1 MTEPISCIDILL
13 EKEQNNTQKKYYK
26 TLDKIFDN
34 IEEIVIS
41 VNQHNEIIN
50 LNLAAEKIL
59 DINKSSILG
68 VNIQKLIFDLK
79 LENYK
84 IIQEDD
90 ITIYIIKKNIDH
102 NLESSQNDVIDKE
115 CFLFNVSH
123 EIRTPLNGII
133 GITQILKN
141 KLDSNLQEYIDIIST
156 CGYQLMDILNDILDY
171 AKISSGNVI
180 MNMSKFNLSDCIE
193 EIHDIIIAKA
203 NINKP
208 HIDIS
213 YLIDP
218 NIPQEIY
225 TDRKRLKQILLN
237 LLSNSIKFTQSGFI
251 KTNIELIKKNNQK
264 IYISFQVTDSGI
276 GIPQNYID
284 KIFKPYIQVNNTVT
298 EQQGTGLGLSISQQL
313 ARLLNGDIT
322 VESKLGEGSTFT
334 LNIQTNNIN
343 DKTIN
348 GNIYTENLEENNND
362 FWRDDSSEEEI
373 FYDTTSIKRH
383 SESSLYEDIHNN
395 QSILSFNDYLCL
407 VIEES
412 TNNRMMLYQ
421 LLTNLGIKTLTV
433 SSEQEAF
440 LMLKSYNFDII
451 FLDICIPK
459 KDGMLIY
466 QELRK
471 IVKTPIIA
479 TSSIDYAINQITQS
493 LYDDILLK
501 PVKKSSLKKILKKN
515 LNIEKKI

>member
-13 EKEQNNTQKKYYK
+13 EKEYNNTNKKYYK

-50 LNLAAEKIL
+50 LNLAAEKRL
-59 DINKSSILG
+59 DINKSSIIG
-68 VNIQKLIFDLK
+68 VDIQKLIFDLK

-84 IIQEDD
+84 IIHEDD
-90 ITIYIIKKNIDH
+90 IKIYIIKKKNED
-102 NLESSQNDVIDKE
+102 NNESLQNNVIDKE

-141 KLDSNLQEYIDIIST
+141 KLDPNLQEYIDIIST

-180 MNMSKFNLSDCIE
+180 INMTNFNLSNCIE
-193 EIHDIIIAKA
+193 EIHDIITAKA
-203 NINKP
+203 NITKP

-218 NIPQEIY
+218 NIPEEIY
-225 TDRKRLKQILLN
+225 TDRKRLTQILLN
-237 LLSNSIKFTQSGFI
+237 LLSNSIKFTESGFI

-264 IYISFQVTDSGI
+264 LYISFQVTDSGI

-284 KIFKPYIQVNNTVT
+284 KIFKPYVQVNNPST

-322 VESKLGEGSTFT
+322 FESRLGEGSTFI
-334 LNIQTNNIN
+334 LNIETNNIDN
-343 DKTIN
+343 
-348 GNIYTENLEENNND
+348 NIIDQIYD
-362 FWRDDSSEEEI
+362 FEDSSDEEI
-373 FYDTTSIKRH
+373 FYDTSSIKSP
-383 SESSLYEDIHNN
+383 SESSLSTSDYINNN
-395 QSILSFNDYLCL
+395 QMMTYFKDYLCL
-407 VIEES
+407 VIEDDP
-412 TNNRMMLYQ
+412 NNRIMLYQ
-421 LLTNLGIKTLTV
+421 LLTNIGIKTLTV

-440 LMLKSYNFDII
+440 LMVKSYNFDII

-459 KDGMLIY
+459 KDGMIIY

-479 TSSIDYAINQITQS
+479 TSSINYAINQITQS
-493 LYDDILLK
+493 LYDDFLLK
-501 PVKKSSLKKILKKN
+501 PVKKTSLIKILKKN
-515 LNIEKKI
+515 LNIEKNI